1 MRWILVLIILYF
13 IPITILFKNNK
24 NFKRSCIYGSIY
36 IVLVTSI
43 AISNIY
49 MSGLNKIEE
58 VLYYQNYSL
67 DKTYKDKY
75 VSNFENKENNIVI
88 KDMFKDDKQNNI
100 DYETSE
106 SKNNVNQYSIDK
118 ENKQVTNEITKSK
131 RQIDLEIIDQ
141 FKKDIYDI
149 ERVALVPMRECI
161 PYTKDIAKSLTNISK
176 IREEIVYAEEMCK
189 DVIDIYES
197 MEMPQMSKQ
206 EYIIVLSNARN
217 DVKKAYELRQKAMQ
231 SAIKLIDTKN
241 PKYIGRI
248 TECLKLSDN
257 HISSFK
263 ERMNDLKEKVNYN

>member
-131 RQIDLEIIDQ
+131 RQLDLEIIDQ

-248 TECLKLSDN
+248 IEYLKLSDN

>member
-131 RQIDLEIIDQ
+131 RQLDLEIIDQ

-248 TECLKLSDN
+248 TEYLKLSDN